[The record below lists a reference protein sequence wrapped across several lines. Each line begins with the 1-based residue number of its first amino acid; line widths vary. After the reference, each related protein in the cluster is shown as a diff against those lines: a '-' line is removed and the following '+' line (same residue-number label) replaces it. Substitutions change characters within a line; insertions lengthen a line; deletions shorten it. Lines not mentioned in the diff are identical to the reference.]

1 MVWDGQGWPRMVKGV
16 IDSQG
21 RSGMVKDDQRQATK
35 DDISQ
40 GWPRVIKNNTA
51 QGWLLVK
58 DS

>member
-1 MVWDGQGWPRMVKGV
+1 MVKGV